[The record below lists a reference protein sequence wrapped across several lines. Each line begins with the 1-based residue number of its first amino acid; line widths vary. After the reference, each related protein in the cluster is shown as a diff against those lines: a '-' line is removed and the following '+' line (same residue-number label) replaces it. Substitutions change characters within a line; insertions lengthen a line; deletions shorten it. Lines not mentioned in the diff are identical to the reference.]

1 MSIMPAFPQQAE
13 SHVKG
18 QKGVPYSWCP
28 AEGEERRCTRV
39 QKSALSSHSAHD
51 SCTTQAGHYPL
62 LWLKGCNSTGP
73 SLPHNGG
80 SED

>member
-1 MSIMPAFPQQAE
+1 MSIMPAFPQQAG

-18 QKGVPYSWCP
+18 QKGIRYSWCP
-28 AEGEERRCTRV
+28 AEGEERCCARV
-39 QKSALSSHSAHD
+39 QRSGLRSHSAHD
-51 SCTTQAGHYPL
+51 SRTTQAGHYPL

-73 SLPHNGG
+73 SLPRNGD